1 MTRTTREKKR
11 RQRWIEWA
19 EQWREQVLLVWED
32 ECWFSRFAQPRL
44 KNWGEMSLEQ
54 RMVLPRTPD
63 KALSYYGIKRHDTG
77 QVYLYPCWRRPNS
90 DETIQFLLWIVLG
103 ATALGKKVV
112 IVIWDNASWHV
123 ARKVKR
129 WIRRYNQQA
138 KAAGQPHL
146 IVWTLPKR
154 SPWLNP
160 IEPHWLHAKKRVFEP
175 SSADLSPHELRQ
187 RIFQA
192 LDAKF
197 IASLSQPVS

>member
-1 MTRTTREKKR
+1 MTRITREKKR
-11 RQRWIEWA
+11 REQWIRWA
-19 EQWREQVLLVWED
+19 EQQRDDVLLLWED

-44 KNWGEMSLEQ
+44 KSWGELSLEQ

-63 KALSYYGIKRHDTG
+63 KALSYYGVKRQDTG
-77 QVYLYPCWRRPNS
+77 QIYLYPCWRRPNS
-90 DETIQFLLWIVLG
+90 DETLQFLTWIVLG

-112 IVIWDNASWHV
+112 IVVWDNASWHV

-129 WIRRYNQQA
+129 WIRRHNRQA
-138 KAAGQPHL
+138 KAQGQPHL

-175 SSADLSPHELRQ
+175 SNADLSPYHLRQ
-187 RIFQA
+187 RVFQA
-192 LDAKF
+192 LNAKF